1 MLGVDGNAGHGAD
14 LHTLGLVKMAHAL
27 GALGR
32 VDFVNFFAQ
41 INRLVRALGLTHIAV
56 DAFVG
61 DHQCHG
67 WGSAKVCFVVMT
79 ELSAT
84 GISLKDWRAV
94 ACPKDYP
101 SQDPTTGIGPVA
113 CA

>member
-1 MLGVDGNAGHGAD
+1 LVFDVLRVDGNAGHGAD
-14 LHTLGLVKMAHAL
+14 LHALRFVKMTDAL
-27 GALGR
+27 GAFGR

-41 INRLVRALGLTHIAV
+41 INRFVGALRFTHIAV

-67 WGSAKVCFVVMT
+67 WGSAKFCKGVMA

-84 GISLKDWRAV
+84 GLNLNNGKAV
-94 ACPKDYP
+94 GSPGRG
-101 SQDPTTGIGPVA
+101 SQDPTSRS
-113 CA
+113 